1 MLRTVYWRPL
11 CHERHKE
18 LIMKIIRLQEVIQLT
33 GLARSTVYKFIKDQ
47 SFPRQV
53 SLGGRSVGWVESEI
67 QAWIAEKIA
76 DRDK

>member
-1 MLRTVYWRPL
+1 
-11 CHERHKE
+11 
-18 LIMKIIRLQEVIQLT
+18 MKIIRLQEVIQLT
-33 GLARSTVYKFIKDQ
+33 GLARSTVYKFIKNQ